1 MTESEVDSREPAA
14 TSTPWT
20 LAVLKLLEDWD
31 KRAAAS
37 SETHYALAGRL
48 AGRNIQL
55 GVPVVVLTTIVGTS
69 VFATLQEEV
78 TTTWRIAVGTISVI
92 AAVLASVQTFLRF
105 AERAERH
112 RVVAARYGSIKR
124 RAEQLL
130 VAGGV
135 TSEADISDLRE
146 QTDRLTEE
154 APQINQYV
162 IKSIRKE
169 LGYATDAE
177 ARVIATS

>member
-1 MTESEVDSREPAA
+1 MPEAPPSSSAQMLNAWHRRLSESQFAHYTACRKL
-14 TSTPWT
+14 TSAN
-20 LAVLKLLEDWD
+20 L
-31 KRAAAS
+31 
-37 SETHYALAGRL
+37 
-48 AGRNIQL
+48 IL
-55 GVPVVVLTTIVGTS
+55 GVPVVALSALVAAAMLATYERALTEPMRITFGCI
-69 VFATLQEEV
+69 TL
-78 TTTWRIAVGTISVI
+78 AV
-92 AAVLASVQTFLRF
+92 ALMASLQTFLRF

-135 TSEADISDLRE
+135 ASEADISDLRE

-162 IKSIRKE
+162 IKAIRKE

>member
-1 MTESEVDSREPAA
+1 MPEAPPNSSAQMLNAWHRRLSESQFAHYTACRKL
-14 TSTPWT
+14 TSAN
-20 LAVLKLLEDWD
+20 LC
-31 KRAAAS
+31 
-37 SETHYALAGRL
+37 
-48 AGRNIQL
+48 L
-55 GVPVVVLTTIVGTS
+55 GVPVVALSALVAAAMLATYERSLTEAMRITFGCI
-69 VFATLQEEV
+69 TL
-78 TTTWRIAVGTISVI
+78 AV
-92 AAVLASVQTFLRF
+92 ALMASLQTFLRF